1 MKRKSI
7 NRVHMPELTLNDRKL
22 LTALKRDGRASI
34 TTLASQL
41 GVSRATVQ
49 ASMERLVSSKTIE
62 RFTIDIDGSVGGEL
76 IRAMMTIEVQGILT
90 SDVVRSLN
98 KMPEI
103 ISLHS
108 TNGAWDLVAQIE
120 ASSLAEFDGL
130 LRRTRE
136 ISGILN
142 TETSIL
148 LNTAK

>member
-1 MKRKSI
+1 MTD
-7 NRVHMPELTLNDRKL
+7 LTPTDRKL
-22 LTALKRDGRASI
+22 LAALTRDARASV

-49 ASMERLVSSKTIE
+49 TSLERLVTSNTIQ
-62 RFTIDIDGSVGGEL
+62 RFTIDVDVGAGGDL
-76 IRAMMTIEVQGILT
+76 VRAVMTIEVQGNLT
-90 SDVVRSLN
+90 SAVVRALN

-103 ISLHS
+103 VSLHS

-120 ASSLAEFDGL
+120 AASLAEFDGL

-142 TETSIL
+142 SETSIL